1 MRQGFSIYTSFAFRY
16 SSWKKKINLICFTC
30 TSFYKVPGD
39 PNEVHLACHS
49 DMDPRDSTSSHTQLK
64 PNCVIWY
71 EMLHPHGSR
80 LPPLLSVNL
89 SHAPPCSQSFS
100 FYRFSAPALRW
111 PKKIPASNIK
121 TDYQHHYP
129 RKVPSISTQI
139 QHDSVIFYILGSFS
153 QDTHN
158 NLEPASQSLI
168 LSICFHCSLR
178 RLLVCLHVNMYL
190 VFSLKTT
197 SPVMG
202 WNGIGST
209 VGKWKEK
216 SGPYRLGRSSL
227 HSPKWY
233 QSYNKDCSIIN
244 LIQSLFTLASWREEW
259 HI

>member
-1 MRQGFSIYTSFAFRY
+1 MAVGF
-16 SSWKKKINLICFTC
+16 LLCFQ
-30 TSFYKVPGD
+30 
-39 PNEVHLACHS
+39 
-49 DMDPRDSTSSHTQLK
+49 STS
-64 PNCVIWY
+64 P
-71 EMLHPHGSR
+71 ML
-80 LPPLLSVNL
+80 LLAVSL
-89 SHAPPCSQSFS
+89 FPS
-100 FYRFSAPALRW
+100 YRFSAPALRW
-111 PKKIPASNIK
+111 SKKIPPSNIK
-121 TDYQHHYP
+121 TDYQHHCP

-158 NLEPASQSLI
+158 NLEPAPQGLI

-178 RLLVCLHVNMYL
+178 RLLLCLHVNMHL

-216 SGPYRLGRSSL
+216 SGPYRLRKSSL

-233 QSYNKDCSIIN
+233 QSYNKDCSTLTWSNHFLLWQVGEKNDIFN
-244 LIQSLFTLASWREEW
+244 CKVLLFSGWYMSAMVTGHLLSSLDVHTSITFFWISVLLLLGSDRFRPTGVLPLGNTRASCSSL
-259 HI
+259 

>member
-1 MRQGFSIYTSFAFRY
+1 MFHMYFLLQSSRRSTWGTPGLSLLSRTNRVTVRDCLTQPPPTPGSSQTSSSGMKCSIPMAVGF
-16 SSWKKKINLICFTC
+16 LLCFQ
-30 TSFYKVPGD
+30 
-39 PNEVHLACHS
+39 
-49 DMDPRDSTSSHTQLK
+49 STS
-64 PNCVIWY
+64 P
-71 EMLHPHGSR
+71 ML
-80 LPPLLSVNL
+80 LLAVSL
-89 SHAPPCSQSFS
+89 FPS
-100 FYRFSAPALRW
+100 YRFSAPALRW
-111 PKKIPASNIK
+111 SKKIPPSNIK
-121 TDYQHHYP
+121 TDYQHHCP

-158 NLEPASQSLI
+158 NLEPAPQGLI

-178 RLLVCLHVNMYL
+178 RLLLCLHVNMHL

-216 SGPYRLGRSSL
+216 SGPYRLRKSSL

-233 QSYNKDCSIIN
+233 QRYNKECSNIN
-244 LIQSLFTLASWREEW
+244 LIQSFFTLASWREEW